1 MWHVLRLRPGEP
13 KRQPFLYG
21 VHGEFK
27 KESIRARAW
36 KNHLNK
42 RSAASPARLLRRVRG
57 SGGCA
62 EEGAIPQD
70 DLGEKI
76 PEEQVAVVFE
86 IVSWMI

>member
-1 MWHVLRLRPGEP
+1 MYYVYVLVSQKDNHFYTGYTENLKKRVSEHELGKITSTKDRRPL
-13 KRQPFLYG
+13 QLVYY
-21 VHGEFK
+21 V
-27 KESIRARAW
+27 
-36 KNHLNK
+36 
-42 RSAASPARLLRRVRG
+42 RVRG